1 MRHGVC
7 FALCRAS
14 AAGAG
19 GVYPVGHF
27 GKRAFAGIGGL
38 IGINLRQKKRK
49 LILRNG
55 LPAAFF
61 TVNHGN
67 RLAPISLA
75 AEYPVAE
82 LVIHLCMTDSLFFKV
97 LNHGLFRFING
108 HAVLETGINHNS
120 GGAVG
125 ICGFFYVAALDNLN
139 YGQTELL
146 CKLPVTGIVR
156 RNSHNSAGAIAGK
169 NIVGNKYGNFLAGNG
184 VDSANAFQLHA
195 GFVLGKLGALKV
207 GFFRCLLLICAN
219 FVHIGKL
226 VRPFF
231 NYGMLRAYYHIGR
244 AEKGVAAGGVNGK
257 LVARRGA
264 EIDLCAGGAAYPVD
278 LRGLYALN
286 VVHVRKVVNKALG
299 ILGNFEHPL

>member
-1 MRHGVC
+1 M
-7 FALCRAS
+7 
-14 AAGAG
+14 
-19 GVYPVGHF
+19 
-27 GKRAFAGIGGL
+27 
-38 IGINLRQKKRK
+38 
-49 LILRNG
+49 
-55 LPAAFF
+55 
-61 TVNHGN
+61 
-67 RLAPISLA
+67 
-75 AEYPVAE
+75 
-82 LVIHLCMTDSLFFKV
+82 
-97 LNHGLFRFING
+97 
-108 HAVLETGINHNS
+108 
-120 GGAVG
+120 
-125 ICGFFYVAALDNLN
+125 
-139 YGQTELL
+139 
-146 CKLPVTGIVR
+146 R

-226 VRPFF
+226 VRPFPDDF
-231 NYGMLRAYYHIGR
+231 MLRAYDHIGC

-264 EIDLCAGGAAYPVD
+264 EIDLRTGGAAYPVD